1 MWGSSSTKRRCRGEA
16 TGRSR
21 SEEAGDRRPV
31 PAQVEQQPAHV
42 GGGLDED
49 DEQGVGVENRNDG
62 DSLAEF
68 QHGGAEIAA
77 AARAAE
83 LGHAVDH
90 PGEQG
95 SDAFAVPAITHAG
108 IASETAAPAH
118 PPSAHPG
125 TTVTR
130 WALDGPARSWPSG
143 YQIATKTTIRTDRS
157 SSFDFAF
164 DVDTLGRPVFLPTG
178 ALGLGVGSGL
188 QHTSAAFDAITAPSG
203 SDYTSDSAFVFDTGN
218 VALARSRPGC
228 SLGASIF
235 YYAKLKVLAYDP
247 VARRVDFEIL
257 VNANCG
263 YRSLKPG
270 VPTS

>member
-1 MWGSSSTKRRCRGEA
+1 MTSL
-16 TGRSR
+16 
-21 SEEAGDRRPV
+21 RPRLGFLTAACGIAV
-31 PAQVEQQPAHV
+31 
-42 GGGLDED
+42 L
-49 DEQGVGVENRNDG
+49 
-62 DSLAEF
+62 
-68 QHGGAEIAA
+68 AA
-77 AARAAE
+77 ACNVGN
-83 LGHAVDH
+83 LGLPLATDTNVVD
-90 PGEQG
+90 
-95 SDAFAVPAITHAG
+95 
-108 IASETAAPAH
+108 
-118 PPSAHPG
+118 
-125 TTVTR
+125 TVSL
-130 WALDGPARSWPSG
+130 WALDGTALSLPSG

-247 VARRVDFEIL
+247 LARRVDFEIL